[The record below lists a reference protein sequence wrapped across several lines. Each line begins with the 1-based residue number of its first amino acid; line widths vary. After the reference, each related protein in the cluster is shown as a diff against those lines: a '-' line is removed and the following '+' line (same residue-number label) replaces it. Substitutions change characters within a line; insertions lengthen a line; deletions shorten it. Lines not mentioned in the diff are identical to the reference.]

1 MSVFENKISLV
12 ETEFKKLQL
21 DTNEIQESEFE
32 NSKQEV
38 WHRIDYKVVIDF
50 MKIFDDPNENCTKN
64 EFIELLENNNM
75 TVDNLEAIY
84 GAPMFERFIK
94 EDDVR
99 ECGYNYG
106 DIFDFGYLYSSYDNS
121 HLYFVGKNSILYKN
135 PDNFHN
141 GGLSVPLVI
150 TKYLKD
156 ALSKYNV
163 RIVHDIEIGY
173 YDILLD
179 KYDLNLKNDDEH
191 FKRKYVYLVREKKLC
206 YFDENRIPHSLNVK
220 NTINQ
225 PVPPEF
231 CVQPWGCEEDMEL
244 STVLLAKMVYDYIVE
259 MELQD
264 PEDKRKINPDSVIKK
279 LFHLQETDE
288 INFDNFHTYMKK
300 LYDRDLIDDEFEFNS
315 ESEYEFESESE
326 YQSDSKTDLEDN
338 SYSEDELDSDDD
350 FYY

>member
-1 MSVFENKISLV
+1 M
-12 ETEFKKLQL
+12 
-21 DTNEIQESEFE
+21 
-32 NSKQEV
+32 
-38 WHRIDYKVVIDF
+38 
-50 MKIFDDPNENCTKN
+50 
-64 EFIELLENNNM
+64 
-75 TVDNLEAIY
+75 
-84 GAPMFERFIK
+84 
-94 EDDVR
+94 
-99 ECGYNYG
+99 
-106 DIFDFGYLYSSYDNS
+106 
-121 HLYFVGKNSILYKN
+121 YKN

-220 NTINQ
+220 NNKSTSSSRILRTTM
-225 PVPPEF
+225 
-231 CVQPWGCEEDMEL
+231 GCEEDMEL

-264 PEDKRKINPDSVIKK
+264 PEDKRKINPDSVLKVISS
-279 LFHLQETDE
+279 TR
-288 INFDNFHTYMKK
+288 N
-300 LYDRDLIDDEFEFNS
+300 
-315 ESEYEFESESE
+315 
-326 YQSDSKTDLEDN
+326 
-338 SYSEDELDSDDD
+338 
-350 FYY
+350 